1 MLRSRGDGFA
11 DAVPTATRVGEALIV
26 TLPRELDD
34 AALLALRTVVMERVR
49 QSRTRALVFE
59 ASGLDVID
67 ATEFRALAA
76 VARTAAW
83 LGVRPMLVGLS
94 PGIVGYLVDA
104 GVDTSDFIPFGSLDD
119 ALVAIGEARA
129 GAPRD
134 PEPAEGDDPGA
145 GASGTRPTTTRASDE
160 P

>member
-11 DAVPTATRVGEALIV
+11 DAVPTATRVGDALIV

-34 AALLALRTVVMERVR
+34 ASLLALRTVVMERVR

-76 VARTAAW
+76 VGRTAAW

-104 GVDTSDFIPFGSLDD
+104 GLDTSDFIPFGSLDD

-129 GAPRD
+129 GEPREPEAAP
-134 PEPAEGDDPGA
+134 EAADPGA
-145 GASGTRPTTTRASDE
+145 GALTRRPLDDDTSER
-160 P
+160 